1 MEWKRVLFLFSLIFV
16 LSFPNILNTAKAI
29 DYPEIIAGKEIYG
42 KPLEYWAQEYW
53 KWFVT
58 LPPGDIPKND
68 STNLNQCILG
78 TDSNNIMVFLMSS
91 YDLTYG
97 AKCTISPD
105 KPILVPLLI
114 SECDATV
121 PEPRTK
127 TGKIE
132 DLWTCTRESNE
143 GFEAWDVRLDN
154 KVLFQKAGNIAV
166 NAEMKD
172 EILVRNSS
180 LFTISYP
187 EINRFEVE
195 AGSYPA
201 VVDGYYLILK
211 PLSPGEHVLK
221 YKISHRENIP
231 GADLSYVSG
240 DATYYLTVK

>member
-1 MEWKRVLFLFSLIFV
+1 MKVV
-16 LSFPNILNTAKAI
+16 
-29 DYPEIIAGKEIYG
+29 
-42 KPLEYWAQEYW
+42 
-53 KWFVT
+53 
-58 LPPGDIPKND
+58 
-68 STNLNQCILG
+68 
-78 TDSNNIMVFLMSS
+78 MVFLMSS

-187 EINRFEVE
+187 ETNRFEVE